1 MMLIVPKTVEPTV
14 VERWVDYND
23 KIKILLRG
31 IDSKEYQIGLERARR
46 LLNKSD
52 SAQSLS
58 SLTAT
63 ATDETEFGI
72 QAQLLGRYIVK
83 GWQGDVKDSD
93 GQPVAYTPE
102 ACIAMINA
110 NVGFFSWVISQ
121 ATQITIEQ
129 QGEQAETLGKSLPV
143 TDGKPSESD

>member
-1 MMLIVPKTVEPTV
+1 MTLIVPKTVEPAA

-23 KIKILLRG
+23 KIKVLLRG
-31 IDSKEYQIGLERARR
+31 IDSREYQIGLERARR